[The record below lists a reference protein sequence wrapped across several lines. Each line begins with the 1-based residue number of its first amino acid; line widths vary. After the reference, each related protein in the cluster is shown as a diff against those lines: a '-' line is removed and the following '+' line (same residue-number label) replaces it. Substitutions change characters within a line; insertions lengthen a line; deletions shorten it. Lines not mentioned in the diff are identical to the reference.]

1 MSDTSDKART
11 AEREALRDLID
22 ALSNAPNLDA
32 LLTEESAIRERI
44 LSAWPEL
51 IEEDEHSDWLDK
63 LKIASRRRQR
73 ELSSQDPTVLIIN
86 PPS

>member
-44 LSAWPEL
+44 LSA
-51 IEEDEHSDWLDK
+51 
-63 LKIASRRRQR
+63 
-73 ELSSQDPTVLIIN
+73 
-86 PPS
+86 